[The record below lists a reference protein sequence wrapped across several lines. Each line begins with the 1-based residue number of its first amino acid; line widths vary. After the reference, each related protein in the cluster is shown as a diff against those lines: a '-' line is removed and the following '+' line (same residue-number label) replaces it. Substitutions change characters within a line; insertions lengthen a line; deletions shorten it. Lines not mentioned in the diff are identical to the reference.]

1 MKSDSYSKTVFCI
14 DIGNTSAHCGV
25 VQVGLEQLSVQNQK
39 KIQTSA
45 IGSELLELL
54 ATVAAD
60 AIVYC
65 SVVPAQTELLKALLA
80 DFRGAVLHL
89 NHQFCP
95 GLKIHYPKPEEIG
108 QDRLANAIA
117 AQALYGV
124 PSVVID
130 MGTAVTFDVVT
141 EKGYEGGIIA
151 PGLEVMT
158 RYLHEQTAL
167 LPKLNSEDLMM
178 PTEII
183 GKSTRA
189 AMRAGCLVGCTGMI
203 QALLRR
209 VVQQLVQV
217 EGASQPIV
225 IGTGGNAGT
234 LLKDSVPEIVIE
246 PNMTLLGLAEAFRRS
261 AFMHEC

>member
-1 MKSDSYSKTVFCI
+1 MTSDSYSKTVFCL
-14 DIGNTSAHCGV
+14 DIGNTSTHCGV
-25 VQVGLEQLSVQNQK
+25 VEVQCERLSVKSQK
-39 KIQTSA
+39 KMLTRH
-45 IGSELLELL
+45 IGSELPAVLE
-54 ATVAAD
+54 TVAAD

-65 SVVPAQTELLKALLA
+65 SVVPAQIASIKALLA
-80 DFRGAVLHL
+80 VFRGTVLNL
-89 NHQFCP
+89 NPQFCP
-95 GLKIHYPKPEEIG
+95 GLTIHYPKPEEIG

-141 EKGYEGGIIA
+141 EKGYEGGVIA
-151 PGLEVMT
+151 PGLELMM

-167 LPKLNSEDLMM
+167 LPKLNPEDLIV
-178 PTEII
+178 PSEII

-189 AMRAGCLVGCTGMI
+189 AMRSGCLIGFTGMI